1 MNGGKMNG
9 SAELTPSLAEV
20 TSLLLG
26 NAAKNIESQGNT
38 VPVYMSMPAD
48 LLTPVMAYLRL
59 SNGASDQKRSFL
71 CESVQ
76 TGEKIGRYS
85 FIGCDPYKTIR
96 SGPGLDVEGDPLV
109 AIQKELDQFKYVPL
123 PALPKFTG
131 GAMGYVAY
139 DCVQYFEPRTARPGL
154 KDAIGIPESVF
165 MFCDSIII
173 FDHIYQSIK
182 FVSHVHLRSAEGTS
196 VLADDIAKLY
206 SVAAEKV
213 QRLYQ
218 SVAGSDVTPLP
229 HQPPILKG
237 QEAVSNVGK
246 SGYESFVTSL
256 RKNIVKGDIIQAV
269 PSQRLA
275 RKTTLHPFNAYR
287 HLRQINPSPY
297 MFYIDAGDAKIVG
310 ASPETL
316 CKVEGGKVSVHA
328 IAGTIKRGKTAQ
340 EDDEL
345 AQELATSTKDR
356 AEHVML
362 VDLARNDVSRVC
374 DPRTTEVETFMRVER
389 FSHVMHL
396 TSRVTGML
404 RKGKTRFDALR
415 SIFPAGTVSGAP
427 KIRAIELVSDLE
439 GEKRGV
445 YAGAVGH
452 IDFASEEMDVCIAI
466 RTMTFTGTPE
476 ARTAYLQA
484 GGGIVYDSVEED
496 EYVETINKLGANVRC
511 LDQTEAFYL
520 EQQQKQEQ
528 EQ

>member
-1 MNGGKMNG
+1 
-9 SAELTPSLAEV
+9 
-20 TSLLLG
+20 
-26 NAAKNIESQGNT
+26 
-38 VPVYMSMPAD
+38 
-48 LLTPVMAYLRL
+48 
-59 SNGASDQKRSFL
+59 
-71 CESVQ
+71 
-76 TGEKIGRYS
+76 
-85 FIGCDPYKTIR
+85 
-96 SGPGLDVEGDPLV
+96 
-109 AIQKELDQFKYVPL
+109 
-123 PALPKFTG
+123 
-131 GAMGYVAY
+131 MGYVAY

-340 EDDEL
+340 GESWIL
-345 AQELATSTKDR
+345 KLSNAIP
-356 AEHVML
+356 
-362 VDLARNDVSRVC
+362 SR
-374 DPRTTEVETFMRVER
+374 
-389 FSHVMHL
+389 
-396 TSRVTGML
+396 
-404 RKGKTRFDALR
+404 
-415 SIFPAGTVSGAP
+415 
-427 KIRAIELVSDLE
+427 
-439 GEKRGV
+439 
-445 YAGAVGH
+445 
-452 IDFASEEMDVCIAI
+452 
-466 RTMTFTGTPE
+466 
-476 ARTAYLQA
+476 
-484 GGGIVYDSVEED
+484 
-496 EYVETINKLGANVRC
+496 
-511 LDQTEAFYL
+511 
-520 EQQQKQEQ
+520 
-528 EQ
+528 